1 MEEPPGGAKAS
12 VRKEAED
19 KELPPLKQQKLADSS
34 GVDAP
39 KSSAVQEAASMSSTS
54 ADEAKNGRSS
64 SSSSSS
70 QGEKGREK
78 LSKYYCAFE
87 LRSIVPTT

>member
-64 SSSSSS
+64 SSSS

>member
-1 MEEPPGGAKAS
+1 MEEPPGGTKAS

-54 ADEAKNGRSS
+54 AEEAKNGRSS
-64 SSSSSS
+64 SSSS
-70 QGEKGREK
+70 QGEKGRAK
-78 LSKYYCAFE
+78 LSKCYYAFE
-87 LRSIVPTT
+87 RRSVVSTT

>member
-1 MEEPPGGAKAS
+1 MEEPPGGTKAS

-54 ADEAKNGRSS
+54 SEEAKNGRSS
-64 SSSSSS
+64 SSS
-70 QGEKGREK
+70 QGEKGRAK